1 MRGCFAD
8 DPSDSITWTI
18 PLTEIMIMTEF
29 SITTVDAQPYL
40 YVERKSSMEPDEV
53 GPAVGSGLQE
63 VYAHMQG
70 NGVPPAGSALVLYT
84 SNADGVMDYNVGFE
98 ISPEDMDKE
107 HDQIKAGKT
116 PAGKVLT
123 HLHVGPYTN
132 LRETYGAMMQ
142 HMESESLQWAGPCW
156 EVYLNDPSSTAEAD
170 LKTRIYIS
178 IA

>member
-1 MRGCFAD
+1 MH
-8 DPSDSITWTI
+8 
-18 PLTEIMIMTEF
+18 EF
-29 SITTVDAQPYL
+29 SITTVEAQPYL
-40 YVERKSSMEPDEV
+40 YVERKTSMEPDDV

-84 SNADGVMDYNVGFE
+84 SNVNGVMEYNVGFE

-107 HDQIKAGKT
+107 HDQIKAGET

-123 HLHVGPYTN
+123 HLHIGPYHH
-132 LRETYGAMMQ
+132 LRESYGAMMQ
-142 HMESESLQWAGPCW
+142 HMETEGLQWGGPCW

-170 LKTRIYIS
+170 LRTQIYIS